1 MLAAHCM
8 HASDPANKAWS
19 NFLREE
25 ASISDEEQPRGA
37 DALHGGARDWFGPVS
52 ERFVQLHMF
61 CQPSIRSCAVLST
74 AACHSVSPTLPTLT
88 GTPGDSTRVPCL
100 TSQLAVPAWC
110 LVCSY
115 SVYRF
120 SKLNLGDTFGVEMV
134 LLIAFLQVPTRLM
147 RRDSR
152 AATSALA
159 LRATCTLTEKL
170 L

>member
-1 MLAAHCM
+1 
-8 HASDPANKAWS
+8 
-19 NFLREE
+19 
-25 ASISDEEQPRGA
+25 
-37 DALHGGARDWFGPVS
+37 VS

-74 AACHSVSPTLPTLT
+74 AACHSVSPTLPTLH

-134 LLIAFLQVPTRLM
+134 LLIAFLQVPTRREGERETFSCVFIRM
-147 RRDSR
+147 HDRFTQTGSG
-152 AATSALA
+152 
-159 LRATCTLTEKL
+159 
-170 L
+170 

>member
-1 MLAAHCM
+1 M
-8 HASDPANKAWS
+8 
-19 NFLREE
+19 
-25 ASISDEEQPRGA
+25 
-37 DALHGGARDWFGPVS
+37 
-52 ERFVQLHMF
+52 
-61 CQPSIRSCAVLST
+61 
-74 AACHSVSPTLPTLT
+74 
-88 GTPGDSTRVPCL
+88 